1 MRQTD
6 ALVTVMVQ
14 AETPER
20 IKQLVDAS
28 LPLGAQAFGMQFC
41 QLAPQ
46 FRTKETYRELF
57 SYAKA
62 PVYATNYRLGFNKEK
77 SDETLAREI
86 VELAECGADICD
98 ILGDLFDPQPDEM
111 AKNPDAIAKQ
121 VELIHALHTRGAKVL
136 LSSHVLKFTPY
147 EGVLAIAEEQARR
160 GADICKI
167 VTNAETEAEQ
177 EENINIIRRLK
188 REFSHPFLFLCI
200 GVSDRLRK
208 AGGMLGN
215 CMDLCV
221 YEHDALSAPAQ
232 PLLSDLMEYRRCY
245 SCEK

>member
-1 MRQTD
+1 MVKQES
-6 ALVTVMVQ
+6 LLTVMVQ

-20 IKQLVDAS
+20 IEQLIDNS

-41 QLAPQ
+41 RLKPE
-46 FRTKETYRELF
+46 FRTAETYRRLF
-57 SYAKA
+57 SYAKK
-62 PVYATNYRLGFNKEK
+62 PVYVTNYRLGYNEGK
-77 SDETLAREI
+77 SDEQLAEELL
-86 VELAECGADICD
+86 ELADCGADICD
-98 ILGDLFDPQPDEM
+98 VLGDLFDPQPDEL
-111 AKNPDAIAKQ
+111 AVNDVAIQKQ
-121 VELIHALHTRGAKVL
+121 MQLIDALHKRGATVL

-147 EGVLAIAEEQARR
+147 ERVLEIAQEQKRR

-167 VTNAETEAEQ
+167 VTGADTMEQ
-177 EENINIIRRLK
+177 QLENMDIIRRLHK
-188 REFSHPFLFLCI
+188 EFSHPFLFLCI
-200 GVSDRLRK
+200 GECDRLRK

-232 PLLSDLMEYRRCY
+232 PLLCDVIEYRRCA